1 MFHKAAPSALILG
14 VALGGMAMP
23 AQAIVTASSLLSGS
37 GIDYLDGVAELSLTR
52 SDGTFGCSGS
62 LLAGGQYVLTAAH
75 CVSGT
80 SGTATTSSISLSF
93 DGGSVTA
100 TSTSYE
106 VISGWSGNLSA
117 GNDLA
122 VIKLSTPI
130 TSIVGYSLYSESAL
144 TDTVTIAG
152 YGRTGTGTT
161 GATGSFGSLY
171 YGYNQFDADA
181 RTYAS
186 LSLSSSAIYL
196 YDLDNGTRSG
206 SIFGSTGVT
215 GEAIIGSGDSGGGS
229 FVYSNG
235 QWYLVGV
242 HSFIACMQSGCT
254 PDSSFGDVAGDVAV
268 FGQLAWLQTYVTAV
282 PEPDAYA
289 LFMAGLGLMGAVAR
303 RRRGSRRH

>member
-1 MFHKAAPSALILG
+1 MFIKAAPQAAILG
-14 VALGGMAMP
+14 IVLAGMAMP
-23 AQAIVTASSLLSGS
+23 AQAIVSASSLLSGS

-75 CVSGT
+75 CLSGT
-80 SGTATTSSISLSF
+80 TGTATTSSISLSF
-93 DGGSVTA
+93 SDGSITA
-100 TSTSYE
+100 TASSYE

-122 VIKLSTPI
+122 VIKLTSPI
-130 TSIVGYSLYSESAL
+130 SSIVGYSLYGESAL
-144 TDTVTIAG
+144 SDTVTIAG
-152 YGRTGTGTT
+152 YGKTGTGTT

-171 YGYNQFDADA
+171 YGFNQFDADA
-181 RTYAS
+181 RTYSS
-186 LSLSSSAIYL
+186 LALSSSAIYL
-196 YDLDNGTRSG
+196 YDFDNGTRSG
-206 SIFGSTGVT
+206 SVFGSTGTT

-229 FVYSNG
+229 FIYSDG

-254 PDSSFGDVAGDVAV
+254 PDSSFGDVAGDVSV
-268 FGQLAWLQTYVTAV
+268 YGQLAWLQTYVTAV

-289 LFMAGLGLMGAVAR
+289 LMLAGLGVIGVMAR
-303 RRRGSRRH
+303 RRRN